1 MNVKSTLLELS
12 ASSSFWS
19 KALPSVAVGPIKRG
33 LLSKMKQLKH
43 GSIEFIDGNER
54 HLFGDPNAALKAR
67 IEVLDR
73 RFYPLVAFEGTI
85 GAGEAWIHRFWTS
98 TDLTALVRI
107 FTLNREMMQGFESGL
122 AMLAKPLLKG
132 YHAYRK
138 NTVQG
143 SARNI
148 EDHYDLGNDFF
159 ALFLD
164 ESMTYSCAFYESP
177 DQSLKDAQI
186 AKYERICRKL
196 SIQKSDHV
204 VEIGTGWGGF
214 ALHAATT
221 RGCRVTTTTISKKQ
235 YDFARERVRQAGL
248 EDRIEVLLRDYREME
263 GSYDKLV
270 SIEMIE
276 AVGADYYGHFFET
289 CARLLKSEGLM
300 LIQAITIAD
309 QIFEQA
315 RRSVDFIQR
324 FVFPGS
330 CIPSIIALSSVSAQT
345 TDLNLI
351 HLEDITPNYPR
362 TLRAWLDSLK
372 SNWEP
377 IKALGYPESLLRL
390 WEFYLCYCE
399 GGFLERNIGDVHMI
413 FAKSGWRGQAPLG
426 AIGPV
431 GVPS

>member
-12 ASSSFWS
+12 ASSSFWGRT
-19 KALPSVAVGPIKRG
+19 LPSAAVGPIKRG
-33 LLSKMKQLKH
+33 LLSKMKQLKY
-43 GSIEFIDGNER
+43 GCIEFIDGDER
-54 HLFGDPNAALKAR
+54 FVFGDPSAALQAR
-67 IEVLDR
+67 VEVLDR

-98 TDLTALVRI
+98 PDVTALVRI
-107 FTLNREMMQGFESGL
+107 FTLNRDMMQNFESGL
-122 AMLAKPLLKG
+122 AMLARPFLKA
-132 YHAYRK
+132 YHSYRK

-159 ALFLD
+159 SLFLD
-164 ESMTYSCAFYESP
+164 ETMTYSCALFETP
-177 DQSLKDAQI
+177 EQSLRDAQI

-196 SIQKSDHV
+196 NIKASDHV

-214 ALHAATT
+214 AMHAAKTH
-221 RGCRVTTTTISKKQ
+221 GCRVTTTTISKAQ
-235 YDFARERVRQAGL
+235 HDFAKARIKQAGL
-248 EDRIEVLLRDYREME
+248 DGQIEVLLRDYRAME

-276 AVGADYYGHFFET
+276 AVGADYYGQFFET
-289 CARLLKSEGLM
+289 CARLLKPDGLM

-309 QIFEQA
+309 QIFDEA

-362 TLRAWLDSLK
+362 TLRLWLEGLK
-372 SNWEP
+372 KNWDK
-377 IKALGYPESLLRL
+377 ILALGYPESLLRL

-399 GGFLERNIGDVHMI
+399 GGFLERNIGDVHLL

-426 AIGPV
+426 DFGAPGNPA
-431 GVPS
+431 